1 MQLNNWNL
9 KKTSLKSKDKRQ
21 SDASEDF
28 EDEIEQLKI
37 ENKKLVNIIVKLQED
52 KKNRKGIVSSIHHQV
67 KNSKKQRNTELNQK
81 KRECGVES
89 IIVGGDDEYNIL
101 GEKHNNKTKSGHL
114 IISPPVK
121 LSLDTSLLL
130 SCSAY
135 GKHAVLVTS
144 NGSLKGV
151 WRNYDG
157 RVSSALKK
165 TIIEDFTDFCIK
177 DDRGQLAAVS
187 AVCYWYGALYMFS
200 KSSCDERLVL
210 CDDDIN

>member
-1 MQLNNWNL
+1 M
-9 KKTSLKSKDKRQ
+9 KSKDKRQ

-151 WRNYDG
+151 
-157 RVSSALKK
+157 
-165 TIIEDFTDFCIK
+165 
-177 DDRGQLAAVS
+177 
-187 AVCYWYGALYMFS
+187 
-200 KSSCDERLVL
+200 
-210 CDDDIN
+210 